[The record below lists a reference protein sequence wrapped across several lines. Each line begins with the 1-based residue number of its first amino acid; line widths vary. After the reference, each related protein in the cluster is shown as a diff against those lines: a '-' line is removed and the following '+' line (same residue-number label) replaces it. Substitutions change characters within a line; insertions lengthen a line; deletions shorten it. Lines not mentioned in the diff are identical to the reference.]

1 MPEANEQNSPR
12 FRQSSGSPPPA
23 RCRYHPARYSRGT
36 TIRFRVALPPMPA
49 GYPRTIRAVSARNDH
64 PLPRGTAVIARLM
77 PSRGI
82 TNAVYQKL
90 TGGSRRTALREL
102 DALVQFGILD
112 PKGKGR
118 GAYYALGKTKRAINA
133 PITNGIQSGQREH
146 GLHCSNPSNPAMTSI
161 LQTRHKPVNPSWHK
175 GQTRQVANG
184 TERGQTGHEPGSSI
198 CLYRHPSG
206 RKCLRN
212 ASIASHH
219 LYEHHHHQT
228 LG

>member
-1 MPEANEQNSPR
+1 MSLPI
-12 FRQSSGSPPPA
+12 
-23 RCRYHPARYSRGT
+23 PARYSRGT
-36 TIRFRVALPPMPA
+36 TIRFRVALPPRPA

-118 GAYYALGKTKRAINA
+118 GAYYVLGKTKRAINA
-133 PITNGIQSGQREH
+133 PIHKRNTKRPKGTWTALFQPIK
-146 GLHCSNPSNPAMTSI
+146 PSMTSI
-161 LQTRHKPVNPSWHK
+161 VQTRHKPVKPVMAQGTNTPSCQRDRK
-175 GQTRQVANG
+175 GTNR
-184 TERGQTGHEPGSSI
+184 T
-198 CLYRHPSG
+198 
-206 RKCLRN
+206 
-212 ASIASHH
+212 
-219 LYEHHHHQT
+219 
-228 LG
+228 